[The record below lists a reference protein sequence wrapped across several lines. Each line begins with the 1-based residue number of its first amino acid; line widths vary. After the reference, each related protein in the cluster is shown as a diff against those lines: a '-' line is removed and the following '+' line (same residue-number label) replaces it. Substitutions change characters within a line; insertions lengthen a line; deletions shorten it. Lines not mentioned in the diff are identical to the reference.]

1 MPKHDSFRS
10 VDVQFNLFKPDCFP
24 NPACSTAAQRAVLVN
39 GEGGELQAGEAGQGQ
54 GSLET
59 LMSHLMYAFEMSCG
73 SASVGRERELRYA
86 IFYKEEDP
94 APRSEQLK

>member
-39 GEGGELQAGEAGQGQ
+39 GEGGELQAGEAGQGARQ
-54 GSLET
+54 FGNINV
-59 LMSHLMYAFEMSCG
+59 AFN
-73 SASVGRERELRYA
+73 VR
-86 IFYKEEDP
+86 F
-94 APRSEQLK
+94 